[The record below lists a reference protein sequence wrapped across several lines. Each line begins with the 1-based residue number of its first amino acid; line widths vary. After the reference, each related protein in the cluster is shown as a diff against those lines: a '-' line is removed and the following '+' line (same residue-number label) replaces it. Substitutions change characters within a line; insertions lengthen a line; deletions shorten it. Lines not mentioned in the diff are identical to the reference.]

1 MLISGPRSERE
12 GSLLGTED
20 IVKESSVTFTF
31 SSLDREDPNNS
42 NVMFSEVN
50 FQSENSVFNLDK
62 KYVVHSVSPNF

>member
-1 MLISGPRSERE
+1 M
-12 GSLLGTED
+12 
-20 IVKESSVTFTF
+20 KESSVTFSSVTF